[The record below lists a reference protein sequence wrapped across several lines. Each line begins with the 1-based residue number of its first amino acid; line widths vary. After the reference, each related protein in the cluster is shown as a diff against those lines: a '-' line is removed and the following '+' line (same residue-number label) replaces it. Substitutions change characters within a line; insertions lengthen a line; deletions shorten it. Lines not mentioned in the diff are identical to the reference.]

1 MRVDDA
7 ADVWERLW
15 SEDDTDLPTLGEAV
29 LADLLLTHGEWRSNT
44 FADVLTTEA
53 SHELR
58 TMLAQKENQRHA
70 EQLDTLTTPR
80 RRGGTGSSFGR
91 ARRR

>member
-1 MRVDDA
+1 MSPDAA

-15 SEDDTDLPTLGEAV
+15 SDDDADLPTLGEAV

-70 EQLDTLTTPR
+70 EQLDSLTAPR
-80 RRGGTGSSFGR
+80 RRSRAGGAFGR